1 MSIDWDIQGAVRAHP
16 FLLRDLLAQRF
27 FLSVTLW
34 EAKDDVIFALL
45 AFTH

>member
-1 MSIDWDIQGAVRAHP
+1 MSIDWDIQGAVRARP
-16 FLLRDLLAQRF
+16 FLLRDLLAQWF